1 MGVVG
6 FLIPLVAVGVA
17 YALGRKHQSDAAS
30 SADTKAEADFRR
42 TEREQEEARDRRDR
56 EQIKQDEIER
66 ERKQIVIKPKETG
79 KDLTLE
85 QYQEWKKKQAQ
96 ANEPQSNLQTLVKD
110 NLGKK

>member
-1 MGVVG
+1 MGLVS
-6 FLIPLVAVGVA
+6 FLVPLLAVGVA
-17 YALGRKHQSDAAS
+17 YALGRKHQSDAANDPE
-30 SADTKAEADFRR
+30 AQAEADFRR

-56 EQIKQDEIER
+56 EQLKQDAIAR
-66 ERKQIVIKPKETG
+66 EEKQIVIKPKETG

-96 ANEPQSNLQTLVKD
+96 ANDPQSNLQTLVKD